1 MIRFLLIGKYST
13 GKSSFLNNI
22 IGYNLNLLQTS
33 ISECTKFAL
42 IIKYTKSKED
52 ICLIEAEKVIHS
64 QKVFIKEKNNGEY
77 IIGEENIKNRIT
89 QLNNTNEL
97 KYYILKTPIQILDEY
112 NYDDEIKEKLEFLD
126 FPGLYTSSDVEN
138 NVLNN
143 ASDLL
148 KSIDGFIL
156 FHKGIFDSDT
166 IQLIKKIINLVKSR
180 NPQFSFKTCLFI
192 LTFIDEKQVNLSTNQ
207 EYNNEKSDI
216 IIMKETLIKTFT
228 EAQKLTFDKRDW
240 ENEETFDELHVTSFS
255 NKFYKQ
261 YINFFL
267 KIFFKIFNY

>member
-1 MIRFLLIGKYST
+1 MVNEISFLKEINRHLTLITNFEQNSNVLNQLNEEFKDLDNFLQNSSGIRFLAVGKYST

-126 FPGLYTSSDVEN
+126 FPW
-138 NVLNN
+138 
-143 ASDLL
+143 
-148 KSIDGFIL
+148 
-156 FHKGIFDSDT
+156 
-166 IQLIKKIINLVKSR
+166 II
-180 NPQFSFKTCLFI
+180 
-192 LTFIDEKQVNLSTNQ
+192 
-207 EYNNEKSDI
+207 Y
-216 IIMKETLIKTFT
+216 
-228 EAQKLTFDKRDW
+228 
-240 ENEETFDELHVTSFS
+240 
-255 NKFYKQ
+255 
-261 YINFFL
+261 
-267 KIFFKIFNY
+267 